1 MCLWRCKC
9 KWLGFEVLWNT
20 KGLSEMSRR
29 EARAEMGRRVI
40 AILDLL
46 LRLFMVARLREGEEK
61 KI

>member
-9 KWLGFEVLWNT
+9 KWLVLEVLWNT
-20 KGLSEMSRR
+20 KVLSEMSRR
-29 EARAEMGRRVI
+29 KARAEMGRRVI

-46 LRLFMVARLREGEEK
+46 LRMFMVARLREGEEK